1 MSLALLRAAGAAFA
15 TAFADVRGVEMHGAR
30 LHRSSN
36 GTASIEIEGAGWSPT
51 LHLLP
56 MRWTI
61 HLGDIVRRSAR
72 RAERAE
78 RDAIMKAVL
87 GAIDGDAGAISA
99 LAERG
104 LLTPTDEMRSLMASR
119 AGIAAGH
126 GFDQPLHLPTR
137 TSPRDVDAIVLH
149 HVQIDEAMSDLH
161 AEQQFEQDGHLPS
174 RLSLRRMFARDLV
187 DLHLERSRTGETL
200 HLTERHDSETGAT
213 TRHEVSASMRH
224 EMPLLL
230 PGAPIIRPSDRG
242 RFLDAPT
249 ISFDGEHLHVPD
261 RLPDTALAACVGLG
275 VGDVVET
282 GTPVDGRRIV
292 AAEPLDEGFA
302 LTVVPELVSLDTLR

>member
-1 MSLALLRAAGAAFA
+1 MSVALLRAAGAAFA

-61 HLGDIVRRSAR
+61 HLGDVVRRSAR

-78 RDAIMKAVL
+78 RDAVMKAVV
-87 GAIDGDAGAISA
+87 AAVAGDTGGVSA

-104 LLTPTDEMRSLMASR
+104 LLAPTDAMLSLMASR

-126 GFDQPLHLPTR
+126 GFDQPLAMPTS
-137 TSPRDVDAIVLH
+137 TSPRDIDAIVLH
-149 HVQIDEAMSDLH
+149 HVQIDAAMADLH

-174 RLSLRRMFARDLV
+174 RLSLRRLFARDLV
-187 DLHLERSRTGETL
+187 ELHLTRSRTGETL

-213 TRHEVSASMRH
+213 TRQEVSVSMRH

-230 PGAPIIRPSDRG
+230 PGAPILRPIDRG

-249 ISFDGEHLHVPD
+249 ITFDGEHLHVPE
-261 RLPDTALAACVGLG
+261 RLPDTALAASIGLG
-275 VGDVVET
+275 VGDLVET

-292 AAEPLDEGFA
+292 AAERLGEGFA